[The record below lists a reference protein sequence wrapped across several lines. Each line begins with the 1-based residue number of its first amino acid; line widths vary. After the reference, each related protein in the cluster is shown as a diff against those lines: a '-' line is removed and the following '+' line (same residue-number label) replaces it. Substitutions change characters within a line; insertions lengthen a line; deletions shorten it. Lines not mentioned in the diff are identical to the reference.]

1 MSKSSEH
8 NDKGT
13 VFCKNGHMF
22 YKDSFISNRTAT
34 CDENANWSFNSTNL
48 HCYKGLVLVT
58 FKLQFLDVHKNL

>member
-22 YKDSFISNRTAT
+22 YKNSFNPKITAT
-34 CDENANWSFNSTNL
+34 CDENANWSFDSTNL
-48 HCYKGLVLVT
+48 HCYRGLI
-58 FKLQFLDVHKNL
+58 